1 MAEEDLIDED
11 SQAFQIA
18 EGESGE
24 SYLRHEEKEKEEEE
38 QEQEPEVVELPQN
51 VQHLQ
56 IKMERLRGEIANLQS
71 QFDNVRDELDTR
83 IAAFNW
89 FNEQLQEALGSE

>member
-1 MAEEDLIDED
+1 MAEEDLTREED
-11 SQAFQIA
+11 VLA

-24 SYLRHEEKEKEEEE
+24 EFLRHEEE
-38 QEQEPEVVELPQN
+38 QEQPEVVELPPN
-51 VQHLQ
+51 VQNLQ
-56 IKMERLRGEIANLQS
+56 IKMERLRGEIANLQN

-89 FNEQLQEALGSE
+89 FNEQLQEALNSE

>member
-1 MAEEDLIDED
+1 MAEEDLIREED
-11 SQAFQIA
+11 VLA

-24 SYLRHEEKEKEEEE
+24 EFLRHEEEEE
-38 QEQEPEVVELPQN
+38 QPEVVELPPN
-51 VQHLQ
+51 VQNLQ
-56 IKMERLRGEIANLQS
+56 IKMERLRGEIANLQN

-89 FNEQLQEALGSE
+89 FNEQLQEALNSE

>member
-1 MAEEDLIDED
+1 MAEEDLIREED
-11 SQAFQIA
+11 VLA

-24 SYLRHEEKEKEEEE
+24 EYLRHEEE
-38 QEQEPEVVELPQN
+38 EPEVVELPPN
-51 VQHLQ
+51 VQNLQ
-56 IKMERLRGEIANLQS
+56 IKMERLRGEIANLQN

-89 FNEQLQEALGSE
+89 FNEQLQEALNSE

>member
-1 MAEEDLIDED
+1 MAEENLIREED
-11 SQAFQIA
+11 VLA

-24 SYLRHEEKEKEEEE
+24 AFLRQEEEEEEEEE
-38 QEQEPEVVELPQN
+38 QPEVVELPPN

-89 FNEQLQEALGSE
+89 FNDQLQEALNSE

>member
-1 MAEEDLIDED
+1 MAEEDLIREEEL
-11 SQAFQIA
+11 AFQIA

-24 SYLRHEEKEKEEEE
+24 GYLRHEEE
-38 QEQEPEVVELPQN
+38 EPEVVELPPN
-51 VQHLQ
+51 VQNLQ
-56 IKMERLRGEIANLQS
+56 IKMERLRGEIANLQN

-89 FNEQLQEALGSE
+89 FNEQLQEALNSE

>member
-1 MAEEDLIDED
+1 MAEEDLIREED
-11 SQAFQIA
+11 VLA

-24 SYLRHEEKEKEEEE
+24 EFLRHEEE
-38 QEQEPEVVELPQN
+38 EPEVVELPPN
-51 VQHLQ
+51 VQNLQ
-56 IKMERLRGEIANLQS
+56 IKMERLRGEIANLQN

-89 FNEQLQEALGSE
+89 FNEQLQEALNSE

>member
-1 MAEEDLIDED
+1 MAEEDLTREED
-11 SQAFQIA
+11 VLA

-24 SYLRHEEKEKEEEE
+24 AFLRHEEE
-38 QEQEPEVVELPQN
+38 EPEVVELPPN
-51 VQHLQ
+51 VEHLQ
-56 IKMERLRGEIANLQS
+56 LKMERLRGEIANLQN

-89 FNEQLQEALGSE
+89 FNEQLQEALNSE

>member
-1 MAEEDLIDED
+1 MAEEDLIEEE
-11 SQAFQIA
+11 SLAFQIA

-24 SYLRHEEKEKEEEE
+24 SYLRHEEE
-38 QEQEPEVVELPQN
+38 QEQPEVVELPPN
-51 VQHLQ
+51 VQNLQ
-56 IKMERLRGEIANLQS
+56 IKMERLRGEIANLQN

-89 FNEQLQEALGSE
+89 FNEQLQEALNSE

>member
-1 MAEEDLIDED
+1 MAEENLIKEED
-11 SQAFQIA
+11 MLA

-24 SYLRHEEKEKEEEE
+24 EYLRHEEE
-38 QEQEPEVVELPQN
+38 EPEVVELPPN
-51 VQHLQ
+51 VQNLQ

>member
-1 MAEEDLIDED
+1 MAEEELTREED
-11 SQAFQIA
+11 VLA

-24 SYLRHEEKEKEEEE
+24 ACLRNEEEE
-38 QEQEPEVVELPQN
+38 PELVELPLN
-51 VQHLQ
+51 VEHLQ
-56 IKMERLRGEIANLQS
+56 FKMERLRGEIANLQN

-89 FNEQLQEALGSE
+89 FNEQLQEALNSE

>member
-1 MAEEDLIDED
+1 MAEEDLIREED
-11 SQAFQIA
+11 VLA

-24 SYLRHEEKEKEEEE
+24 EYLRHEEE
-38 QEQEPEVVELPQN
+38 EPEVVELPPN

>member
-1 MAEEDLIDED
+1 MAEESLIKEED
-11 SQAFQIA
+11 VLA

-24 SYLRHEEKEKEEEE
+24 EFLRHEEE
-38 QEQEPEVVELPQN
+38 QEQPEVVELPPN
-51 VQHLQ
+51 VQNLQ
-56 IKMERLRGEIANLQS
+56 IKMERLHGEIANLQN

-89 FNEQLQEALGSE
+89 FNEQLQEALNSE